1 MEEYVR
7 RKGTLVNSDNKH
19 LFVTYGKL
27 HKEASEDYISGCIKF
42 QLKRTSVNIETFKS
56 HSITSASNIKAKSV
70 GVNLQEFF
78 NRRMLE
84 R

>member
-78 NRRMLE
+78 NRRILE